1 MWARGDYTQVGERLL
16 PMGAALL
23 DACERAVGGLTATR
37 LVDAAC
43 GVGNVALQAAARGAT
58 VTGVDLTPEVLALA
72 ADRADRAGHQID
84 WVAGDL
90 ADPATADRAT
100 SRGPA
105 DVVASCAG
113 HAFVPDTAACT
124 AAIAQMLRSGGLFA
138 YTAWE
143 RWPDDPFGR
152 PLAPYVSVC
161 SPDRMPFAW
170 ADEQV
175 AESRLAPFFDDVR
188 VEHRRHD
195 WEFASARGAAD
206 WVLHVSPLHVAVVEG
221 LTPAERAAL
230 RGRFVDAFTE
240 HLDGDGA
247 VRWSTPYVLVTAR
260 RR

>member
-58 VTGVDLTPEVLALA
+58 VTGVDLTPELLALA
-72 ADRADRAGHQID
+72 ADRADRTGHQID

-138 YTAWE
+138 YTAWG

-175 AESRLAPFFDDVR
+175 FEAGPLLRRRPGRAPAPRLGVR
-188 VEHRRHD
+188 VGAGCGGLGPARV
-195 WEFASARGAAD
+195 AAARGRRGGAD
-206 WVLHVSPLHVAVVEG
+206 
-221 LTPAERAAL
+221 
-230 RGRFVDAFTE
+230 
-240 HLDGDGA
+240 
-247 VRWSTPYVLVTAR
+247 AR
-260 RR
+260 RAGRPAGSLRRCLHRAPRR